1 VVQSEF
7 DESVLQLGQL
17 DLQLQLMTK
26 EETPELMATEAQK
39 L

>member
-26 EETPELMATEAQK
+26 EETPELMAKEAQK